1 MLEVEQISF
10 QHLQWIYY
18 RQAIDGKDSS
28 GQYVQMEHAYH
39 RGEIN
44 FKGYKP
50 DGYLFKDGRH
60 HFYEYRGT
68 FFNFRLSSIQI
79 LFQAASGTDVHVY
92 QEANGIQ
99 MPSTAKDFLRRKLQ
113 YFEPTAK
120 FI

>member
-68 FFNFRLSSIQI
+68 FSLISLKLI
-79 LFQAASGTDVHVY
+79 LFQAATGTDVHVY
-92 QEANGIQ
+92 QEPNGIQ
-99 MPSTAKDFLRRKLQ
+99 TPSTAKDSSRRKLQ
-113 YFEPTAK
+113 YFEPMVK